1 MNSIGTTSRGNR
13 LAPQA
18 AGSILDAFEAYHA
31 TFKAITRRA
40 TTRFERRDWRGAQ
53 QDAVERLAVYKDQVE
68 AALALVRRD
77 LAGLTTDVP
86 TWEEMRRIYTGCT
99 IDRADHELAESFFN
113 SVSRRIFTT
122 VGVNPRTEYVR
133 SEIPETCPVDAP
145 IFRTYGCGQPTIE
158 LVRRLLLDC
167 AWLPGYR
174 DLEHDVAQV
183 AVAIDGQVQSTWGDG
198 RPEAVDVVKAIF
210 YRNKGA
216 YLVGRMR
223 RGEQVIP
230 LVLALASTD
239 GGVAVDAVLLTVDD
253 ASIVFGFSWS
263 YFRVESRR
271 PRALVDFLSSIMPHK
286 RIDELYTSIGYNKH
300 GKTELYRSLMEHL
313 RDPRATFEMAEG
325 EPGLVMEVFTLP
337 SFNVVFKV
345 IKDVFGE
352 PKRTTRRAVMEK
364 YQLIFVHDRV
374 GRLADAQEFEY
385 LEFPRDRFST
395 PLLQRL
401 LANAGSTVRVEGDRV
416 VVRHLYTERRV
427 TPLNLFLKEAS
438 AAQAS
443 DAIVDYG
450 NAIKDLAGANIFTG
464 DMLLKNCGVTRHGR
478 VVFYDYDEMGLLTDC
493 HIRRI
498 PQSTNPTDELSAEPW
513 FYVGESDVFPEEF
526 HAFLVPPG
534 ALREA
539 FLDAHAEL
547 LTVEYWRAIQER
559 QRAGELFDVFPYPPS
574 RRLAH
579 P

>member
-1 MNSIGTTSRGNR
+1 
-13 LAPQA
+13 
-18 AGSILDAFEAYHA
+18 
-31 TFKAITRRA
+31 
-40 TTRFERRDWRGAQ
+40 
-53 QDAVERLAVYKDQVE
+53 
-68 AALALVRRD
+68 
-77 LAGLTTDVP
+77 
-86 TWEEMRRIYTGCT
+86 
-99 IDRADHELAESFFN
+99 
-113 SVSRRIFTT
+113 
-122 VGVNPRTEYVR
+122 
-133 SEIPETCPVDAP
+133 
-145 IFRTYGCGQPTIE
+145 
-158 LVRRLLLDC
+158 
-167 AWLPGYR
+167 
-174 DLEHDVAQV
+174 
-183 AVAIDGQVQSTWGDG
+183 
-198 RPEAVDVVKAIF
+198 
-210 YRNKGA
+210 
-216 YLVGRMR
+216 
-223 RGEQVIP
+223 
-230 LVLALASTD
+230 
-239 GGVAVDAVLLTVDD
+239 
-253 ASIVFGFSWS
+253 
-263 YFRVESRR
+263 
-271 PRALVDFLSSIMPHK
+271 
-286 RIDELYTSIGYNKH
+286 
-300 GKTELYRSLMEHL
+300 
-313 RDPRATFEMAEG
+313 
-325 EPGLVMEVFTLP
+325 VFTLP